1 MLSEDDLFARIIK
14 VKNLK
19 ENCFKYLEERSKE
32 LLTQKIIFALSELT
46 AEKMGPVKLS
56 EIAQKTTGIND
67 KLKQDLVRLT
77 IEKSLLKC
85 GLVEKLKYAPNDVR
99 YILTAYRFQKI
110 KEIDSFRGESS
121 EPMGDVFELPKS
133 SWQIPDEFYILLAKK
148 HGYEESLKKLHSD
161 YDADLIPRGKYENLN
176 NDYTKSLSLIRE
188 KLDSSTLFLKHWW
201 LQNHEVYDNSW
212 FSFI

>member
-1 MLSEDDLFARIIK
+1 MLSEEDLFARIIK

-19 ENCFKYLEERSKE
+19 VNCFKYLEESSQA
-32 LLTQKIIFALSELT
+32 LLTQKIIFAMSELV

-56 EIAQKTTGIND
+56 EIALKTTGQND

-85 GLVEKLKYAPNDVR
+85 GLAEKLKYASNDVR

-121 EPMGDVFELPKS
+121 EPIGDVFELPKS
-133 SWQIPDEFYILLAKK
+133 TWPISDDFYLMLAKK
-148 HGYEESLKKLHSD
+148 SGYEKTLKKINSD
-161 YDADLIPRGKYENLN
+161 FDDDLIPRGKYEDLIS
-176 NDYTKSLSLIRE
+176 DYTKNLNQIQS
-188 KLDSSTLFLKHWW
+188 KLDSKYSGLEEL
-201 LQNHEVYDNSW
+201 VGA
-212 FSFI
+212 

>member
-1 MLSEDDLFARIIK
+1 LLSEKDLFARIIK

-19 ENCFKYLEERSKE
+19 ENCFKYLEESSKE
-32 LLTQKIIFALSELT
+32 LLTQKIIFAISELT

-56 EIAQKTTGIND
+56 EIAQKTTGVND

-110 KEIDSFRGESS
+110 KEIDSFRGDSS
-121 EPMGDVFELPKS
+121 EPIGDVFELPKS
-133 SWQIPDEFYILLAKK
+133 SWPISDEFYLLISKK
-148 HGYEESLKKLHSD
+148 YGYEQSLTKLHSD
-161 YDADLIPRGKYENLN
+161 YDADLIARGQYENLN
-176 NDYTKSLSLIRE
+176 NDYTKLLNQIRE
-188 KLDSSTLFLKHWW
+188 KLDSKYSALETLVVA
-201 LQNHEVYDNSW
+201 ES
-212 FSFI
+212 

>member
-19 ENCFKYLEERSKE
+19 ENCFKYLEEISKE
-32 LLTQKIIFALSELT
+32 LLTQKIIFAISELT

-67 KLKQDLVRLT
+67 KLKQDLVRLK

-110 KEIDSFRGESS
+110 KEIDSFRGDSS
-121 EPMGDVFELPKS
+121 EPIGDVFELPKS
-133 SWQIPDEFYILLAKK
+133 SWPIPDEFYLLLARKY
-148 HGYEESLKKLHSD
+148 GYEQSLKKLHSD
-161 YDADLIPRGKYENLN
+161 YDADLIPRGQYENLN
-176 NDYTKSLSLIRE
+176 SDYTKLLKQIRE
-188 KLDSSTLFLKHWW
+188 KLDSKYSVLETLVVT
-201 LQNHEVYDNSW
+201 ES
-212 FSFI
+212 

>member
-1 MLSEDDLFARIIK
+1 MLSEDDLFTRIIK

-19 ENCFKYLEERSKE
+19 ENCFKYLEESSKE
-32 LLTQKIIFALSELT
+32 LLTQKILFAISELT
-46 AEKMGPVKLS
+46 AEKMGPVKLA

-110 KEIDSFRGESS
+110 KEIDSFRGDSS
-121 EPMGDVFELPKS
+121 ESIGDVFELPKS
-133 SWQIPDEFYILLAKK
+133 TWPIPDEFYLLMAKK
-148 HGYEESLKKLHSD
+148 YGYEQSLKKLHLD
-161 YDADLIPRGKYENLN
+161 YDADLIPRGQYENLN
-176 NDYTKSLSLIRE
+176 NDYTKSLNSIRE
-188 KLDSSTLFLKHWW
+188 KLDSKYSALETLVVT
-201 LQNHEVYDNSW
+201 ES
-212 FSFI
+212 

>member
-1 MLSEDDLFARIIK
+1 MLSEDDLFARILK

-19 ENCFKYLEERSKE
+19 ENCFKYLEESSKE
-32 LLTQKIIFALSELT
+32 LLTQKIIFAISELT

-85 GLVEKLKYAPNDVR
+85 GLVEKLRYAPNDVR

-110 KEIDSFRGESS
+110 KEIDSFRGDSS
-121 EPMGDVFELPKS
+121 EPIGDVFELPKS
-133 SWQIPDEFYILLAKK
+133 SWPIPDEFYLLLARKY
-148 HGYEESLKKLHSD
+148 GYEQSLKKLHTD
-161 YDADLIPRGKYENLN
+161 YDDDLIPRGQYENLN
-176 NDYTKSLSLIRE
+176 NDYTKSLNQVRE
-188 KLDSSTLFLKHWW
+188 KLDSKYSALETLVVEK
-201 LQNHEVYDNSW
+201 S
-212 FSFI
+212 

>member
-1 MLSEDDLFARIIK
+1 MLSEDDLFTRIIK

-19 ENCFKYLEERSKE
+19 ENCFKYLEESSKE
-32 LLTQKIIFALSELT
+32 LLTQKILFAISELT
-46 AEKMGPVKLS
+46 AEKMGPVKLA

-110 KEIDSFRGESS
+110 KEIDSFRGDSS
-121 EPMGDVFELPKS
+121 ESIGDIFELPKS
-133 SWQIPDEFYILLAKK
+133 TWPIPDEFYLLLAKK
-148 HGYEESLKKLHSD
+148 YGYEQSLKKLHLD
-161 YDADLIPRGKYENLN
+161 YDADLIPRGQYENLN
-176 NDYTKSLSLIRE
+176 NGYTKSLNQIRE
-188 KLDSSTLFLKHWW
+188 KLDSKYSALETLVVT
-201 LQNHEVYDNSW
+201 ES
-212 FSFI
+212 

>member
-1 MLSEDDLFARIIK
+1 LLSEEDLFARILK

-19 ENCFKYLEERSKE
+19 ENCFKYLEESSKA

-56 EIAQKTTGIND
+56 EIAQKTTGQND

-77 IEKSLLKC
+77 IEKSLLRC

-110 KEIDSFRGESS
+110 KEIDSFRGDSS
-121 EPMGDVFELPKS
+121 EPIGDVFELPKS
-133 SWQIPDEFYILLAKK
+133 SWPIPDEFYLLLAKK
-148 HGYEESLKKLHSD
+148 YGYEQSLKKLHSD
-161 YDADLIPRGKYENLN
+161 YDNDLIPRGKYENLN
-176 NDYTKSLSLIRE
+176 NDYTKSLNQIRE
-188 KLDSSTLFLKHWW
+188 KLDSKYSTLEILVVT
-201 LQNHEVYDNSW
+201 ES
-212 FSFI
+212 

>member
-1 MLSEDDLFARIIK
+1 MLSEEDLFARIIK

-19 ENCFKYLEERSKE
+19 ENCFKYLEESSKE
-32 LLTQKIIFALSELT
+32 LLTQKILFAISELT

-56 EIAQKTTGIND
+56 EIAQKTTGVND

-110 KEIDSFRGESS
+110 KEIDSFRGDSS
-121 EPMGDVFELPKS
+121 EPIGDVFELPKS
-133 SWQIPDEFYILLAKK
+133 SWPIPDEFYVLLAEK
-148 HGYEESLKKLHSD
+148 HGYEQSLKKLHSD
-161 YDADLIPRGKYENLN
+161 YDAELIPRGQYENLN
-176 NDYTKSLSLIRE
+176 NDYTKSLAQVRE
-188 KLDSSTLFLKHWW
+188 KLDSKYSALETLVVAK
-201 LQNHEVYDNSW
+201 S
-212 FSFI
+212 